1 MLPAR
6 PPPPQAQIA
15 GLAREEESGALMLHS
30 HKPSPLRQAR
40 AREGGL
46 AGRAL
51 PCAFLPP
58 RGANAATL
66 NPDRP
71 RAWGARVGGKR
82 RVSGRQVA
90 RQCARVAH
98 RGPGWDEPQ
107 ARSKDMS
114 RKAEACVLSPQVSRG
129 QRPQRNETPLRRGS
143 GHCAQGRRTWLQGE
157 IYRGDGPRSPPVD
170 AEYERDKSS
179 DIEMVSQPTTLPI
192 SECTEH
198 IGPLKKMPVEGGL
211 EFPQLDT
218 GQLRL
223 LTLSRH
229 RRQMGFGALMGQ
241 KRWDVVQ
248 D

>member
-143 GHCAQGRRTWLQGE
+143 GHCAQGRRTWLHW
-157 IYRGDGPRSPPVD
+157 
-170 AEYERDKSS
+170 SS
-179 DIEMVSQPTTLPI
+179 GFEPLK
-192 SECTEH
+192 ECTEH